1 MPMYNLI
8 EYISN
13 VSETAGNLCFLKKK
27 DEATNFNEDIVDD
40 NNLKS
45 FKC

>member
-1 MPMYNLI
+1 M
-8 EYISN
+8 
-13 VSETAGNLCFLKKK
+13 FLKQQGIYVLKKKK
-27 DEATNFNEDIVDD
+27 DEATNFNEDVVDD